1 MADAFKSEAGRQT
14 VEAAYGELLKHWPV
28 PMEQRRVETRFGET
42 FVIICG
48 PEDGPP
54 LFLHHGSSA
63 NSASW
68 MPEIETYASE
78 FRCYCVDM
86 IGEPGLS
93 APVRRPLASEDHAL
107 WLDDVMGGLGVE
119 RAAFCGVSL
128 GGWLVLDYARRRPGR
143 VRALA
148 GIVPAGIGRQKNFL
162 LKAFPLFFMGK
173 KGAQKIRELI
183 LGPAPDIRDQP
194 QSVQRFGAFMTLVM
208 DQARPRFMT
217 IPRLTDEA
225 LASLSMPVLIIAAG
239 RDALIDSA
247 DICRRTEAHAPQIKL
262 DCRPDAYHFI
272 ADTADRVA
280 AFLHEKAGSAP

>member
-1 MADAFKSEAGRQT
+1 MADVFKSEAGRQAL
-14 VEAAYGELLKHWPV
+14 EAAYRELLTYWPV
-28 PMEQRRVETRFGET
+28 PAEPRRIETRFGET
-42 FVIICG
+42 FVIVCG
-48 PEDGPP
+48 PEDGPA

-68 MPEIETYASE
+68 MLEIEAYASD

-107 WLDDVMGGLGVE
+107 WLDDVMQALGVE
-119 RAAFCGVSL
+119 AAAFCGVSL
-128 GGWLVLDYARRRPGR
+128 GGWLVLDYAHRRPGR

-173 KGAQKIRELI
+173 TGAQKIRELI
-183 LGPAPDIRDQP
+183 LGPAPDEENTP
-194 QSVQRFGAFMTLVM
+194 AEVQRFGAFMNLVM
-208 DQARPRFMT
+208 DQARPRFMK
-217 IPRLTDEA
+217 IPRLTDEE
-225 LASLSMPVLIIAAG
+225 LARLSMPVLIIAAG

-247 DICRRTEAHAPQIKL
+247 DIRRRVDAHAPKIEV
-262 DCRPDAYHFI
+262 DYRPEAYHFI
-272 ADTADRVA
+272 ADA
-280 AFLHEKAGSAP
+280 AGKVSDFLRRKTGTLV